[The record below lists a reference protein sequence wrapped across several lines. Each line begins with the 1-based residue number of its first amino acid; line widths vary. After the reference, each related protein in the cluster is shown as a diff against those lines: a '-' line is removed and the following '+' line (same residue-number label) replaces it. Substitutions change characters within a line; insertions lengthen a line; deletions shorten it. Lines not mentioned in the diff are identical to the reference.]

1 MRLSIML
8 LVLSLFTTNIDG
20 QSRIAVVADSLTC
33 TPLANASIFNRKGN
47 FVGTSDSNGGISCAS
62 ASDYPITIRYM
73 GFYEK
78 VVPGVNVDTIFL
90 QENIT
95 QLPEVVV
102 ESRQKKML
110 HILAYMREYST
121 LSTYTDTV
129 TLFREKMVDF
139 MLPDDRKSHYAG
151 WRNPRILNSQS
162 YYRFTNAYGLDSVSD
177 RCNQHFTWSDWV
189 GILPPR
195 KIPSRLAGVENGTD
209 TLSGKYGSAEIWVK
223 NGDKISLDVNVL
235 ADMASRKWVPNLSTF
250 FNYNVDF
257 EQFRLRLNYNNVIND
272 SIMPLDL
279 TGYSFNIESRGRGRG
294 MFKFNRYDEPFFV
307 ATYTEVYVLD
317 KEFISVKEAKK
328 WEHWKFN
335 TDEIKIYEPM
345 EAPDL
350 QPSIQALVDRVNN
363 VNNDKIRLTLAPDYR
378 LAGRKVK
385 RNFGYR
391 VLQDL
396 KLITGISRVRAK
408 RDWDKQWRKFRN
420 NQVKRNNQTDSV
432 Q

>member
-1 MRLSIML
+1 
-8 LVLSLFTTNIDG
+8 
-20 QSRIAVVADSLTC
+20 
-33 TPLANASIFNRKGN
+33 
-47 FVGTSDSNGGISCAS
+47 
-62 ASDYPITIRYM
+62 M